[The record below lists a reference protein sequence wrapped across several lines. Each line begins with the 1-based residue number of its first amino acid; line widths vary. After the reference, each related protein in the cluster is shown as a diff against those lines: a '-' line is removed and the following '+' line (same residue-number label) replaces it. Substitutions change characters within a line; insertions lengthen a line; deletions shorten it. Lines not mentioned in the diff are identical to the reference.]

1 MFRFENPSAFQWLW
15 LLPILWVIAAATA
28 RVAARRLRGAFG
40 DKLTPLLTASAS
52 PRKRWLKHGLMS
64 AVLALLVFAL
74 ARPQAGESSAEVKSA
89 GVELM
94 LLVDVSESMMAE
106 DLKPNRLTQA
116 KIELSR
122 LVERLPGHKIGIIA
136 FAGSAA
142 LLSPLT
148 TDPNALK
155 MYLDSLSPQSVSAQ
169 GTNFSRAIE
178 EAVAAFK
185 RGGEQD
191 DPTSRVTRV
200 ILVAS
205 DGEDHEPGALDA
217 AKKLVEDGVRIFG
230 LAYGTEA
237 GGSIPQR
244 DSLGFLRGYKKEP
257 GTNKDIVSQVKGDAL
272 RALAQAGQ
280 GSFYHSSFGGGHIN
294 EVVED
299 INRLEKT
306 EFDSRV
312 VTQYDEKF
320 PALLW
325 AALVL
330 ALIELL
336 LGERRAAGR
345 LWKGRFEV
353 SAS

>member
-1 MFRFENPSAFQWLW
+1 MFRFENHDAFQWLW
-15 LLPILWVIAAATA
+15 LLPILWVIVIATA
-28 RVAARRLRGAFG
+28 RLAARRLQSAFG
-40 DKLTPLLTASAS
+40 AKLSPLLTSS
-52 PRKRWLKHGLMS
+52 VSKRKRLTKNILMTL
-64 AVLALLVFAL
+64 VLVLMVFAL
-74 ARPQAGESSAEVKSA
+74 ARPQAGQSSAEVKSA

-122 LVERLPGHKIGIIA
+122 MVERLPGHKIGVIA

-191 DPTSRVTRV
+191 DPTTRVTRV

-205 DGEDHEPGALDA
+205 DGEDHEQGALEA
-217 AKKLVEDGVRIFG
+217 AKKLTAEGVRIFA
-230 LAYGTEA
+230 LAYGTET
-237 GGSIPQR
+237 GGVIPQR
-244 DSLGFLRGYKKEP
+244 DSLGFLRGYKKTP
-257 GTNKDIVSQVKGDAL
+257 GSNQDIVSQVKGDAL

-280 GSFYHSSFGGGHIN
+280 GSFYHSSFGGSHIN

-320 PALLW
+320 TILLW

-336 LGERRAAGR
+336 LGERHAVGR

>member
-15 LLPILWVIAAATA
+15 LLPILWVIIVATFK
-28 RVAARRLRGAFG
+28 VG
-40 DKLTPLLTASAS
+40 DKRMRAGFGAKLAPLLTASLS
-52 PRKRWLKHGLMS
+52 RRKRWLKHILMT
-64 AVLALLVFAL
+64 AVVVLMVFAL
-74 ARPQAGESSAEVKSA
+74 ARPQAGESSTEVKSA

-94 LLVDVSESMMAE
+94 LLIDVSESMMAE
-106 DLKPNRLTQA
+106 DLKPNRLEQV

-122 LVERLPGHKIGIIA
+122 LVERLPGHKIGVIA

-155 MYLDSLSPQSVSAQ
+155 MYLDSLSPQSVSTQ

-185 RGGEQD
+185 RGGEAD
-191 DPTSRVTRV
+191 DPTTRVTRV
-200 ILVAS
+200 ILIAS
-205 DGEDHEPGALDA
+205 DGEDHEPGALET
-217 AKKLVEDGVRIFG
+217 AKKLVQEGVRIFA
-230 LAYGTEA
+230 LAYGTENGA
-237 GGSIPQR
+237 PIPQR

-257 GTNKDIVSQVKGDAL
+257 GSNADIVTKVKGDAL
-272 RALAQAGQ
+272 KALAQAGE
-280 GSFYHSSFGGGHIN
+280 GSFYHSSFGGSHIN

-299 INRLEKT
+299 INRLQKT
-306 EFDSRV
+306 EFDSRM

-320 PALLW
+320 AVFLWFAL
-325 AALVL
+325 AL
-330 ALIELL
+330 ALIELV
-336 LGERRAAGR
+336 LGERQAVGR

-353 SAS
+353 SES